1 MTIWDSIRNWFGP
14 AEQAVSEPAT
24 PARTPRRRKQPQ
36 PELNA
41 KDLATQEGRPYVNII
56 SMDFDP
62 ANPTVGSFDL
72 EWNDIFVKQLVQS
85 GYQGVN
91 DEQIV
96 DRWFQAVCRNIANE
110 EYEQY
115 AADPENRMI
124 SRKNLGGGRYE
135 AS

>member
-36 PELNA
+36 PELSA

>member
-1 MTIWDSIRNWFGP
+1 MSIWKSIRNWFRPDPSPDP
-14 AEQAVSEPAT
+14 APPT
-24 PARTPRRRKQPQ
+24 RTSRRRKQPQ
-36 PELNA
+36 PELSA

-62 ANPTVGSFDL
+62 ANPVVGSFDL
-72 EWNDIFVKQLVQS
+72 EWNDLFVKQLVQS